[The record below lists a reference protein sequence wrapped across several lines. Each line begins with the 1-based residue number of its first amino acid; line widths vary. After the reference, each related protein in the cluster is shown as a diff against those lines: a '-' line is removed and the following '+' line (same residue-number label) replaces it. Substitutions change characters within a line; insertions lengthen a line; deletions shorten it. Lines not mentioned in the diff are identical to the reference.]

1 MLSHLYSG
9 NFKLSVH
16 PTSLTP
22 AVSPLTCVFNISLSA
37 FSSTETHSYRSS
49 LTKRSSFNLTHLH
62 LELFLRLHNKTFWT
76 TLVSLPQV
84 TWSCFVLMLHLS
96 PAACT
101 SQKPWVSLSSLI
113 LLTLSVFKP
122 FCPFKA
128 NPSLIVF
135 CHLRSCR
142 VGPKFITDVYGS
154 AQSQFGHLYWE
165 LGVVSSLATS
175 ETSSSGKRW

>member
-1 MLSHLYSG
+1 MLSHLCSG
-9 NFKLSVH
+9 YFKLSVH
-16 PTSLTP
+16 PSSLTP

-37 FSSTETHSYRSS
+37 FSSTETHSHLSS
-49 LTKRSSFNLTHLH
+49 LTKRSSFNLIHLH
-62 LELFLRLHNKTFWT
+62 LELFLRLHKTFWT
-76 TLVSLPQV
+76 TLGSLPQV

-113 LLTLSVFKP
+113 LLTLPLFKP
-122 FCPFKA
+122 LCPFKA
-128 NPSLIVF
+128 NPSLIVL
-135 CHLRSCR
+135 CHLWSCR

-154 AQSQFGHLYWE
+154 AQRQFSHLYWE